1 MRIAFIFVEGRY
13 PAACR
18 EFVIPA
24 EAGIQRARLDSPVSS
39 TGQAPYQVRGRP
51 RIKYGAGPVS
61 STGQARQA
69 RNDGPE
75 QKTIPRGLPRGG
87 FIEIETLEGIKV
99 LQWVPSSAVNCL
111 IGPGDSTKTTVLDAV
126 ELCLNPRSYIS
137 PAPGRPGR
145 ASCRYFGSQL
155 AKTLRIVLRVWPSPA
170 RSDEYSSCTPEQP
183 S

>member
-24 EAGIQRARLDSPVSS
+24 EAGIQRARLDS
-39 TGQAPYQVRGRP
+39 
-51 RIKYGAGPVS
+51 PVS